1 MSKREEDLLTLIQLQ
16 EAARR
21 VMAVVK
27 KHRQKKHEA
36 PEMPMIPSALLTV
49 EEIEHLGEDYNS
61 NAEFVIF
68 NKKTRAILGTARGFD
83 QAKTK
88 ASSIRKQRGL
98 KFDDVSFMT
107 SRRFYGNTSAAPSG
121 GRRIEYAPR
130 YNLSKRGRFRGMW
143 HPDGSYADLD

>member
-1 MSKREEDLLTLIQLQ
+1 MINFREFLDLC
-16 EAARR
+16 
-21 VMAVVK
+21 
-27 KHRQKKHEA
+27 
-36 PEMPMIPSALLTV
+36 
-49 EEIEHLGEDYNS
+49 EDYNP

-68 NKKTRAILGTARGFD
+68 NKKTRAVLGTARGFD

-107 SRRFYGNTSAAPSG
+107 SRRFYGKRTPAAST

-130 YNLSKRGRFRGMW
+130 YNPSKRGRFRGLW

>member
-1 MSKREEDLLTLIQLQ
+1 MITLREFLDLC
-16 EAARR
+16 
-21 VMAVVK
+21 
-27 KHRQKKHEA
+27 
-36 PEMPMIPSALLTV
+36 
-49 EEIEHLGEDYNS
+49 EDYNP

-68 NKKTRAILGTARGFD
+68 NKKTRAVLGTARGFD

-107 SRRFYGNTSAAPSG
+107 SRRFYGKRTPTAST

-130 YNLSKRGRFRGMW
+130 YNPSKRGRFRGVW
-143 HPDGSYADLD
+143 DAQVNFHDID

>member
-1 MSKREEDLLTLIQLQ
+1 MINFREFLDLC
-16 EAARR
+16 
-21 VMAVVK
+21 
-27 KHRQKKHEA
+27 
-36 PEMPMIPSALLTV
+36 
-49 EEIEHLGEDYNS
+49 EDYNP

-68 NKKTRAILGTARGFD
+68 NKKTRAVLGTARGFD

-107 SRRFYGNTSAAPSG
+107 SRRFYGKRTPAEST

-130 YNLSKRGRFRGMW
+130 YNPSKRGRFRGVW
-143 HPDGSYADLD
+143 HPDGSYAVLD

>member
-1 MSKREEDLLTLIQLQ
+1 MINFREFLDLC
-16 EAARR
+16 
-21 VMAVVK
+21 
-27 KHRQKKHEA
+27 
-36 PEMPMIPSALLTV
+36 
-49 EEIEHLGEDYNS
+49 EDYNS

-68 NKKTRAILGTARGFD
+68 NKKTREVLGTARGFD

-107 SRRFYGNTSAAPSG
+107 SRRFFGTTSAAPSG

-130 YNLSKRGRFRGMW
+130 YNPSKRGRFKGVW
-143 HPDGSYADLD
+143 DAKGNYADLD